1 MSEDLTPG
9 KRIKQVRESMGL
21 TQQQFANL
29 IAITQP
35 SLARIETDNGPP
47 KETLVRYVELIAA
60 CKPLSDYFDYYTRA

>member
-1 MSEDLTPG
+1 MTDDLTPG

-35 SLARIETDNGPP
+35 SLARI
-47 KETLVRYVELIAA
+47 
-60 CKPLSDYFDYYTRA
+60 